1 MSSIDYRNRTISST
15 LQQMEST
22 IENRKSQVLLAA
34 QLIDNEVQN
43 VTHLK
48 RQSLGSIDLLVDPEM
63 EYTVNQPGLTS
74 ERPQLISRRTHN
86 GVFTLSKKENGSG
99 VRKGRHS
106 LSGSQID
113 ERYGDNLKV
122 ELTSSTEGSREDD
135 TADSTPGEKPPTL
148 KSELSRN
155 LLWVSADK
163 HPSVKPKNY
172 LQLVQNTLHQM
183 SGHSSGDNR
192 ACSSSGNTR
201 ISKDD
206 EDTNGNDTETTRFK
220 EDTEAII
227 RNINRLSTLAKRP
240 SRLRRSY
247 IQFSDKEEEENE
259 RKEAAVTERRISLL
273 EDRDD
278 WKRRSINSD
287 ILINSSF
294 LSVNEINVTLKDL
307 SDEIT
312 KISSKA
318 GLTQDDAV
326 TLATTLSMASSLS
339 LEGDITRPSLE
350 TSDLN
355 HRGNENDEEYASA
368 LVDNDAKNI
377 AKTSLLRGKCNRY
390 KRRNS
395 GAQGHESPW
404 EVFTSDMGL
413 TNSRQEEQG
422 QEQEQELEQDDVKPT
437 LEVGKE
443 DGIEKEGE
451 EEASLKTVLED
462 LGSSHYSSDSRDDT
476 FSVNRATL
484 DNQQVGPDGFTSEE
498 SFDQGSLIF
507 GSDELGKSAT
517 GKPKIEVESKLLPSP
532 LIVKTEPIPLDTSK
546 NNDNNDNGEDHKDDK
561 RTKKMWFWSLAKSKE
576 DRGSEASKKQAKFES
591 RVASLFRR
599 KEKHPIMDDNQT
611 GVKSDDPVMPSTPRA
626 PGSNTSAPLVSNKG
640 PTNRFSIFSRVAV
653 SRSNEASLSSNPS
666 SPKDISETNDITGGF
681 ILSSLKKVRSLSFDN
696 GKPHVGRNF
705 RSNSTTS
712 PSFSDTEQGNE
723 VTDKQNGDQVQRH
736 HPHHERTKGRT
747 ASRLLEKISFQNDT
761 TTQGSKQR
769 RNDSSS
775 SNNNNNKPV
784 KPRAR
789 KPYYKQTLLPLQ
801 QQRQRQLQLELQFQ
815 QRRQREVA
823 LIQQK
828 QREREQQE
836 QQKLQKLQKPKDQI
850 PESNG
855 QKGDTNERVL
865 EPNKAVD
872 QEQTQQLALP
882 KTRDNKKRSKKGA
895 TNNSQSRGSSSDSG
909 ENSEVR
915 EMTHLPP
922 RKPTFDDIVRPTK
935 PNGPQQLRDS
945 AFGFPLPS
953 MTPAVVVM
961 FDHRLPITAER
972 AIYRLSHIKLG
983 NPKRPL
989 REQVLLSNFMYAY
1002 LNLVDHTLYMEQ
1014 AATAADTPLP
1024 QHTLTGVFPTTQ
1036 STAVG
1041 PSSPILPTRQAAIG
1055 A

>member
-1 MSSIDYRNRTISST
+1 MSSIEYRNSAISST
-15 LQQMEST
+15 LQHMEST

-43 VTHLK
+43 VRHLK

-63 EYTVNQPGLTS
+63 EYTVNQPGPIP
-74 ERPQLISRRTHN
+74 ERPQLSTRKTHN
-86 GVFTLSKKENGSG
+86 GVFAFSKKENNSK
-99 VRKGRHS
+99 VRKVRHS
-106 LSGSQID
+106 LSEAQID
-113 ERYGDNLKV
+113 ERYEDNRTV
-122 ELTSSTEGSREDD
+122 DVTSGTEGSKEEEAED
-135 TADSTPGEKPPTL
+135 TANSTPREKPHIL
-148 KSELSRN
+148 RSELSRN

-163 HPSVKPKNY
+163 HPSVKPRNY

-183 SGHSSGDNR
+183 SEHNSGDNQG
-192 ACSSSGNTR
+192 SSSSSSAK

-206 EDTNGNDTETTRFK
+206 ENTTGNDFETTRFE

-227 RNINRLSTLAKRP
+227 RDTRRLSTLAKRP

-247 IQFSDKEEEENE
+247 IQFSEKEEEENE
-259 RKEAAVTERRISLL
+259 RNEAAVTERRISLL

-294 LSVNEINVTLKDL
+294 ASVNEINVTLKDL

-339 LEGDITRPSLE
+339 LEGDITRSTLE

-355 HRGNENDEEYASA
+355 RDTAGITENDEEYASA
-368 LVDNDAKNI
+368 LVDNDAKNT

-390 KRRNS
+390 RRRNS

-404 EVFTSDMGL
+404 EVFTGDLGL
-413 TNSRQEEQG
+413 TNTYQ
-422 QEQEQELEQDDVKPT
+422 QEQEHEENGPKSAS
-437 LEVGKE
+437 EE
-443 DGIEKEGE
+443 DKE
-451 EEASLKTVLED
+451 EEASLRTILED

-476 FSVNRATL
+476 FSVHRATL

-507 GSDELGKSAT
+507 GSDEFGKSAN
-517 GKPKIEVESKLLPSP
+517 GKPKLEVEPKLLPSP
-532 LIVKTEPIPLDTSK
+532 LIVKTEPLPLDTSNNSKDK
-546 NNDNNDNGEDHKDDK
+546 NSDNDNNNEEDHNDDK
-561 RTKKMWFWSLAKSKE
+561 RTKKMWFWSMTKSKG
-576 DRGSEASKKQAKFES
+576 DRSSEASKKQSTFES
-591 RVASLFRR
+591 RMASLFRR
-599 KEKHPIMDDNQT
+599 REKHLVIGDTQT
-611 GVKSDDPVMPSTPRA
+611 EVKNDDPVTPSTPRA
-626 PGSNTSAPLVSNKG
+626 PESNKG
-640 PTNRFSIFSRVAV
+640 PTNRFSIFSRATAPQ
-653 SRSNEASLSSNPS
+653 SNEATPSSSNLSSPNN
-666 SPKDISETNDITGGF
+666 IGETNDITGGF

-696 GKPHVGRNF
+696 GKPHLGKNY
-705 RSNSTTS
+705 RSISATS
-712 PSFSDTEQGNE
+712 PSLSDTEQGNE
-723 VTDKQNGDQVQRH
+723 VTDKQHGDQVQPRH
-736 HPHHERTKGRT
+736 LHHEKTKGRT

-761 TTQGSKQR
+761 TNSSKQK
-769 RNDSSS
+769 RNDG
-775 SNNNNNKPV
+775 SNNNSSDKPV
-784 KPRAR
+784 KCRAR
-789 KPYYKQTLLPLQ
+789 KPYYRQTLLPLQ

-828 QREREQQE
+828 QREKEQQE
-836 QQKLQKLQKPKDQI
+836 QQQLQQKLQNPPDQI
-850 PESNG
+850 SVSNNG
-855 QKGDTNERVL
+855 QNDDTGKTSL
-865 EPNKAVD
+865 ESNKAVVTPRQTD
-872 QEQTQQLALP
+872 QKQAQQPVVLR
-882 KTRDNKKRSKKGA
+882 TRDDKKRSKRGP
-895 TNNSQSRGSSSDSG
+895 THDCQGSSSSNGSDSG
-909 ENSEVR
+909 AR
-915 EMTHLPP
+915 EMHLPP
-922 RKPTFDDIVRPTK
+922 RKPTFDDIVRPAK

-1014 AATAADTPLP
+1014 AATTGATAVDDAPRNN
-1024 QHTLTGVFPTTQ
+1024 TLGGGGFPAMK
-1036 STAVG
+1036 STAAG
-1041 PSSPILPTRQAAIG
+1041 PSSPILPSQQTAIG